1 MSSAVYRRR
10 RAAVL
15 GALLIVATV
24 AVVAT
29 VLASR
34 TSAESRVCDV
44 LRENAGTSSV
54 LGSPVVP
61 NFNDAESVQRRLDLM
76 DLVGTPTSAGESW
89 QQWRAHLERAR
100 DDLQNGVTDT
110 KGLVWFPA
118 SPAVVRAGADV
129 TAVYAACV

>member
-1 MSSAVYRRR
+1 MYRRR

-15 GALLIVATV
+15 GALLVV

-29 VLASR
+29 VLASH

-61 NFNDAESVQRRLDLM
+61 NFNDAESVQRRLDLL
-76 DLVGTPTSAGESW
+76 DLVETPTSAGESW

-100 DDLQNGVTDT
+100 DDLQTGVTDT